1 MLIKKE
7 ELLLKKLSKC
17 KEKRFLHSQT
27 NGKKN
32 SKDFS
37 KRSLLRLP
45 NSRPPQIMSSP
56 KRVVK
61 RIQHH
66 QCNQVIL
73 KSRLLFKR
81 MSPDISK

>member
-7 ELLLKKLSKC
+7 DLLQKKLSKC
-17 KEKRFLHSQT
+17 QEKKFLHNQT

-37 KRSLLRLP
+37 KRSLLRQP
-45 NSRPPQIMSSP
+45 NSRLPQTMSSP
-56 KRVVK
+56 KRVLK
-61 RIQHH
+61 RIQHN

-73 KSRLLFKR
+73 KSKLFLKR
-81 MSPDISK
+81 MRISK